1 MWHEWP
7 CPMAME
13 EIQAKKRDG
22 QLSRMLKVAPWLF
35 GIYFVCGG
43 ACGHILHMPLSCIC
57 IWKESRKL
65 HGYFPHLFFVLRFG
79 LVLSRQTARD
89 HGFCLDSVNSI
100 VFSWESKGTRTN
112 ATPPKKQGLIKGL
125 RISYHCHKIIP
136 TKAIFPWGFGPGG
149 VFLNFHE
156 FSTVEFS

>member
-136 TKAIFPWGFGPGG
+136 TKAIFPWGVWSWGG
-149 VFLNFHE
+149 ILE
-156 FSTVEFS
+156 FP